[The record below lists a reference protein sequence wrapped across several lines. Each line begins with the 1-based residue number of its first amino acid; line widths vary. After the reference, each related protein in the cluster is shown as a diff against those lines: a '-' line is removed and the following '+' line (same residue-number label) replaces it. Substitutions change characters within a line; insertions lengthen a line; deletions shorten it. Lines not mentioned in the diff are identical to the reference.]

1 MGINQKI
8 IINDQTVFR
17 LMRRS
22 MSLKTFNRYYEITP
36 ELTMQLIA
44 NMRIREEGNTNRVL
58 TDKEIIDLKIKSL

>member
-1 MGINQKI
+1 
-8 IINDQTVFR
+8 
-17 LMRRS
+17 MRRS